1 LSAISFWNFYRDI
14 VYRNCATEPDKH
26 DALNYWRNQLFA
38 ATILYL
44 IPLSLLA
51 LIPGLYLAIIENLV
65 FLVIADILGIFS
77 LAAVAFVPGIPV
89 FYRKLIFCAALYLV
103 SVALLFYLGS
113 FGPGL
118 LYLLAI
124 TVFIVLIFEKKYGIW
139 AVAINALVCI
149 IFGFVIH
156 LEWWDNHIL
165 SEYDL
170 RSWLTVT
177 INLIFLSFLAAL
189 LIPVLFDG
197 LQQTIHE
204 QYRLR
209 DELEEKNRELE
220 EFAYTASH
228 DMKEPLRMIR
238 SFLKLLEDRYSDII
252 DEKGKKYIQFA
263 VSGAQKMTSFIDD
276 LLEYSRVGRL
286 YSAFEM
292 TDISLIL
299 DDVRES
305 LINDEVNKEAVIKYS
320 GMPVI
325 NAVPVSIKMLF
336 NNLVSNAL
344 KYQEAGNRPE
354 INISCVEL
362 DSHWQFSVSDN
373 GIGIDEI
380 YHEQIFQLFKRLHTS
395 DEYRGTGMGLAICR
409 KIVQHHGGRI
419 WVESQTGTGTTFK
432 FTLKK

>member
-1 LSAISFWNFYRDI
+1 MPAISFWNFYRDI
-14 VYRNCATEPDKH
+14 VYKNCATEPEKN
-26 DALNYWRNQLFA
+26 DALNYWRNNLFA

-44 IPLSLLA
+44 IPLSLIA
-51 LIPGLYLAIIENLV
+51 LIPGIYLAIIESLV
-65 FLVIADILGIFS
+65 FLVIADIIAIFS
-77 LAAVAFVPGIPV
+77 LATVAFVPGIPV
-89 FYRKLIFCAALYLV
+89 LYRKLLFCAALYTV

-124 TVFIVLIFEKKYGIW
+124 TVFIVLIFEKKYGFW
-139 AVAINALVCI
+139 AVTINALVCI
-149 IFGFVIH
+149 VFGFAIH
-156 LEWWDNHIL
+156 FEWWDNPIL
-165 SEYDL
+165 SIYDL

-177 INLIFLSFLAAL
+177 SNLVFLSFLAAL

-238 SFLKLLEDRYSDII
+238 SFLKLLDNKYSDII
-252 DEKGKKYIQFA
+252 DEKGKKYIHFA
-263 VSGAQKMTSFIDD
+263 VTGAQKMAIFIDD
-276 LLEYSRVGRL
+276 LLEYSRIGRV
-286 YSAFEM
+286 YSAFEK
-292 TDISLIL
+292 TDISKIL
-299 DDVRES
+299 DDVKDS
-305 LINDEVNKEAVIKYS
+305 LTNEAVNIDAVISYS
-320 GMPVI
+320 DMPVV
-325 NAVPVSIKMLF
+325 NAVPVLLKMLF
-336 NNLVSNAL
+336 FNLVSNAF

-354 INISCVEL
+354 INILCE
-362 DSHWQFSVSDN
+362 DFGSHWQFSVSDN

-380 YHEQIFQLFKRLHTS
+380 YQEQIFQLFKRLHS
-395 DEYRGTGMGLAICR
+395 DEVYSGSGMGLAICR

-419 WVESQTGTGTTFK
+419 WVESQPGTGTTFK
-432 FTLKK
+432 FTLEK

>member
-14 VYRNCATEPDKH
+14 VYRNCATGPDKQ

-65 FLVIADILGIFS
+65 FLVVADIIGILS
-77 LAAVAFVPGIPV
+77 LAAVAFVRGIPV
-89 FYRKLIFCAALYLV
+89 FYRKLIFCGAFYLV
-103 SVALLFYLGS
+103 SVTLLFYLGS

-124 TVFIVLIFEKKYGIW
+124 TVFIILIFEKKYGFW
-139 AVAINALVCI
+139 AVALNALLCI
-149 IFGFVIH
+149 FFGLAIH
-156 LEWWDNHIL
+156 FEWWDNVIL
-165 SEYDL
+165 SVYDL

-177 INLIFLSFLAAL
+177 SNLVFLSFLSAL

-228 DMKEPLRMIR
+228 DLKEPLRMIR
-238 SFLKLLEDRYSDII
+238 SFLKLLDDKYSDVI
-252 DEKGKKYIQFA
+252 DEKGKKYIHFA
-263 VSGAQKMTSFIDD
+263 VTGAQKMTAFIDD

-286 YSAFEM
+286 YSNFEM
-292 TDISLIL
+292 TDISMIL

-305 LINDEVNKEAVIKYS
+305 LTNEEVNKEAVITYS
-320 GMPVI
+320 GIPVI
-325 NAVPVSIKMLF
+325 NVVPVSIKMLF

-344 KYQEAGNRPE
+344 KYQKAGNNPE

-373 GIGIDEI
+373 GIGIDEV
-380 YHEQIFQLFKRLHTS
+380 YHEQIFQLFKRLHTG
-395 DEYRGTGMGLAICR
+395 DEYSGTGMGLAICR
-409 KIVQHHGGRI
+409 KIVHHHGGMI
-419 WVESQTGTGTTFK
+419 WAESQSGIGATFK
-432 FTLKK
+432 FTLQK

>member
-1 LSAISFWNFYRDI
+1 LPAISFWNFYRDI
-14 VYRNCATEPDKH
+14 VYKNCATEPDKN
-26 DALNYWRNQLFA
+26 DALNYWRNNLFA

-51 LIPGLYLAIIENLV
+51 LIPGIYLAILENLI
-65 FLVIADILGIFS
+65 FIVIADILGILS

-124 TVFIVLIFEKKYGIW
+124 TVFIVLIFEKKYGFW

-149 IFGFVIH
+149 IFGFAIH
-156 LEWWDNHIL
+156 FEWWDNPIL
-165 SEYDL
+165 SMYDL

-177 INLIFLSFLAAL
+177 SNLVFLSFLAAL
-189 LIPVLFDG
+189 LIPILFDG
-197 LQQTIHE
+197 LQQTIQE

-220 EFAYTASH
+220 DFAYTASH
-228 DMKEPLRMIR
+228 DMKEPLRMVR
-238 SFLKLLEDRYSDII
+238 SFLKLLDDRYSDII
-252 DEKGKKYIQFA
+252 DEKGKKYIHFA
-263 VSGAQKMTSFIDD
+263 VTGAEKMTSFIDD
-276 LLEYSRVGRL
+276 LLEYSRAGRL
-286 YSAFEM
+286 NLAFEE
-292 TDISLIL
+292 TDVSLIL
-299 DDVRES
+299 DDISES
-305 LINDEVNKEAVIKYS
+305 LTNKVLNQEAVISYS
-320 GMPVI
+320 DMPVI

-336 NNLVSNAL
+336 YNLVSNAL
-344 KYQEAGNRPE
+344 KYQEAGNSPE
-354 INISCVEL
+354 INITCE
-362 DSHWQFSVSDN
+362 DSDMHWQFNISDN

-380 YHEQIFQLFKRLHTS
+380 YHEQIFQLFKRLHS
-395 DEYRGTGMGLAICR
+395 NDAYSGTGMGLAICR

-419 WVESQTGTGTTFK
+419 WVESRSGAGTTFR

>member
-1 LSAISFWNFYRDI
+1 LSAISFWNFYHDI
-14 VYRNCATEPDKH
+14 VYRNCATGPDKQ

-65 FLVIADILGIFS
+65 FLVVADIIGILS
-77 LAAVAFVPGIPV
+77 LAAVAFVRGIPV
-89 FYRKLIFCAALYLV
+89 FYRKLIFCGAFYLV
-103 SVALLFYLGS
+103 SVTLLFYLGS

-124 TVFIVLIFEKKYGIW
+124 TVFIILIFEKKYGFW
-139 AVAINALVCI
+139 AVALNALLCI
-149 IFGFVIH
+149 FFGLAIH
-156 LEWWDNHIL
+156 FEWWDNVIL
-165 SEYDL
+165 SVYDL

-177 INLIFLSFLAAL
+177 SNLVFLSFLSAL

-228 DMKEPLRMIR
+228 DLKEPLRMIR
-238 SFLKLLEDRYSDII
+238 SFLKLLDDKYSDVI
-252 DEKGKKYIQFA
+252 DEKGKKYIHFA
-263 VSGAQKMTSFIDD
+263 VTGAQKMTAFIDD

-286 YSAFEM
+286 YSNFEM
-292 TDISLIL
+292 TDISMIL

-305 LINDEVNKEAVIKYS
+305 LTNEEVNKQAVITYS
-320 GMPVI
+320 GMPVVKAI
-325 NAVPVSIKMLF
+325 PVSIKMLF
-336 NNLVSNAL
+336 YNLVSNAL

-354 INISCVEL
+354 INITCVEL

-373 GIGIDEI
+373 GIGIDEV
-380 YHEQIFQLFKRLHTS
+380 YHEQIFQLFKRLHIG
-395 DEYRGTGMGLAICR
+395 DEYSGTGMGLAICR
-409 KIVQHHGGRI
+409 KIVHHHGGMI
-419 WVESQTGTGTTFK
+419 WAESQSGIGATFK
-432 FTLKK
+432 FTLQK